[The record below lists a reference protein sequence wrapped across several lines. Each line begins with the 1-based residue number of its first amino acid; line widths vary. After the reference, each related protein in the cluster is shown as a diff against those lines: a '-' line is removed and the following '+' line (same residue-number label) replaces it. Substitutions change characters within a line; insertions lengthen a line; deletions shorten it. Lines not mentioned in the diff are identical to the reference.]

1 MEENEFIN
9 PIDKDKIT
17 ETPSTLPY
25 AHHVGS
31 AIIKPEDKGRIK
43 GRAMAAMV
51 EQTNSQMQQIYE
63 QMQLLAEQAKR
74 LEKRVLVSEK
84 IYNADINFEP
94 VIGHT
99 YYLYRRKN
107 GKQVLSMVA
116 PENWG
121 KSIPFE
127 AFEAKVKLLA
137 DHTWEVLE

>member
-1 MEENEFIN
+1 MSENEFKN

-17 ETPSTLPY
+17 ETPATLPY

-63 QMQLLAEQAKR
+63 QMQLLAEQAKK
-74 LEKRVLVSEK
+74 LEKRVLISEK
-84 IYNADINFEP
+84 IYNAEMNFEP
-94 VIGHT
+94 VIGHI

-107 GKQVLSMVA
+107 GKQVLSMIA

-121 KSIPFE
+121 KTIPFE
-127 AFEAKVKLLA
+127 AFEAKIKLLA
-137 DHTWEVLE
+137 DHTWDVLE

>member
-1 MEENEFIN
+1 MSEEKNFTN
-9 PIDKDKIT
+9 PIDKDKTT
-17 ETPSTLPY
+17 ETPATLPY

-51 EQTNSQMQQIYE
+51 EQTNAQMQQIYE
-63 QMQLLAEQAKR
+63 QMQLLAAQAKK
-74 LEKRVLVSEK
+74 LEQRVLVSEK
-84 IYNADINFEP
+84 IYNAEINFEP

-121 KSIPFE
+121 KTLPFE

-137 DHTWEVLE
+137 DHTWEVL

>member
-1 MEENEFIN
+1 MSEKEFTN

-63 QMQLLAEQAKR
+63 QMQLLAQQAKK
-74 LEKRVLVSEK
+74 LEQRVLVSEK
-84 IYNADINFEP
+84 IYNAEMNFQP

-121 KSIPFE
+121 KTIPFE

-137 DHTWEVLE
+137 DHTWEVLD

>member
-1 MEENEFIN
+1 MSEEKNITN

-17 ETPSTLPY
+17 ETPATLPY

-51 EQTNSQMQQIYE
+51 EQTNAQMQQIYE
-63 QMQLLAEQAKR
+63 QMQLLAAQAKK
-74 LEKRVLVSEK
+74 LEERVLISEK
-84 IYNADINFEP
+84 IYNAEIHFEP

-107 GKQVLSMVA
+107 GQQVLSMVA

-121 KSIPFE
+121 KTLPFE

-137 DHTWEVLE
+137 DHTWEVL

>member
-94 VIGHT
+94 VIGHI